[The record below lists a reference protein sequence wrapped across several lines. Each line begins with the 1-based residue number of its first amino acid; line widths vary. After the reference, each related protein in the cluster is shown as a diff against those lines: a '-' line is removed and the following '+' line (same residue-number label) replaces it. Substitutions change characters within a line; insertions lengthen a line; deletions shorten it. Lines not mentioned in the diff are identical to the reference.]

1 MLERLMELN
10 VYKKTEEKGYNDHF
24 ITKLLRNYR

>member
-1 MLERLMELN
+1 MMERLMELN
-10 VYKKTEEKGYNDHF
+10 VYKKTEETGYDGRF